1 MKVKTLFQS
10 KKTKTSPNITTR
22 GTVIIQGN
30 GSSNGDINGK
40 DIAPHSITASTITVD
55 TMTSNNI
62 TNTNNITTNS
72 LVANTIT
79 TGQINT
85 NGFSTTN
92 LSAENL
98 DVQQNAVFNNGMTVI
113 GTSTFDD
120 IFTDNI
126 TNSESIT
133 TKDLTVTGSAH
144 FFELIIDK
152 VRAAGGAILITPA
165 DGFKVDKVEHV
176 TEYEDEDTHFVRIG
190 DFLKVYWRMD
200 EEPYDTDAT
209 YDGLGRSNTWVA
221 DDQAICYSFNR
232 MEGNNV
238 ANKYYWCHVVYSNIN
253 PEVTNIDG
261 EDYRCNYLIIDN
273 TAGTYAGTLNIE
285 VGDEIAMLGNKSV
298 AERQAAIYIS
308 AFQSLDQEIHAPLIA
323 HYQGINDYTLS
334 PHRKSYF
341 DRDGAKF
348 IGSFEV
354 SSGNNT
360 ISLEQY
366 IKSLQDTNPMK
377 LYAHNIQDQ
386 DLTLIAMQTDS
397 GGKITDRNNFPSV
410 IAIKVSNNNT
420 DINFVTDTNLN
431 SLTLN
436 LFGNDPTYG
445 RNIDLKNWT
454 SGTTTD
460 NYNGIYVTDVA
471 ITYPETAPQIMFIS
485 FGYRQVQGGQA
496 INNTSIAFSGQYTT
510 NNDTYDFSYNIPV
523 IGISSTNGEDAI
535 VYKLFHDTEYAVTD
549 NNGKLNVLFRYGI
562 QQIIGADSR
571 YVTPDGKKLRV
582 NIYSQSNALLNSV
595 DITTWNLG
603 GKNELGYF
611 QYGTNTPQ
619 NWYTESVNS
628 RPYYYEVQLIDSDG
642 ITVLDSTL
650 VYVTVEPAYTFSVN
664 EGLSYAI
671 QSGLQ
676 QVRNDAYSYTYT
688 NFSTITQRVDSIN
701 STVTQHT
708 TSINNLT
715 GEVQDLGTQYSYI
728 NQRATDIEISVN
740 ELDNNINSGLRRTG
754 IDITQGKIVL
764 DADNVEFT
772 NNVNVQGNIHAGLIY
787 SSTYRLSGS
796 SGTTITHYINPA
808 VDNAN
813 MYFYD
818 NLTTRAL
825 LYFPDPVDWDG
836 LEIRVLALSN
846 AQNWGVGGNVW
857 LRIGCSYINPAG
869 TTSPHG
875 AMLLP
880 TGRKGANITN
890 NNVANLHFTDRTING
905 TNIYNAEGGGVM
917 SSQVRQ
923 LVLRDY
929 CPAFTRLYT
938 YEGDSG
944 PNNFLAWPNT
954 NYLFKSMNGDWVML
968 DGIWTG
974 E

>member
-92 LSAENL
+92 LSTENL

-238 ANKYYWCHVVYSNIN
+238 ANKYYWCHVVYTNIN
-253 PEVTNIDG
+253 PEITNIDG

-273 TAGTYAGTLNIE
+273 SAGSYVGTLNIE
-285 VGDEIAMLGNKSV
+285 VGDEIAMLGNTSV
-298 AERQAAIYIS
+298 AERQSAIYIS
-308 AFQSLDQEIHAPLIA
+308 AFESLDQDIHAPLIA
-323 HYQGINDYTLS
+323 HYQGINGYSLS
-334 PHRKSYF
+334 SHRKSYF
-341 DRDGAKF
+341 DRDGASF
-348 IGSFEV
+348 VGSFEV
-354 SSGNNT
+354 KSGSNT

-377 LYAHNIQDQ
+377 LYVHNIQDQ

-397 GGKITDRNNFPSV
+397 GGKITDINNFPVV

-420 DINFVTDTNLN
+420 DINLVTDTNLN

-445 RNIDLKNWT
+445 RNIDLKNWVA
-454 SGTTTD
+454 GTTTD
-460 NYNGIYVTDVA
+460 NYNGIYVTDVE
-471 ITYPETAPQIMFIS
+471 IPYPQTAPQIMFIS
-485 FGYRQVQGGQA
+485 FGYRQVQGGQT
-496 INNTSIAFSGQYTT
+496 INNTSITFSGQYTT

-611 QYGTNTPQ
+611 QYGTPTPQ
-619 NWYTESVNS
+619 NWYTLSVNS
-628 RPYYYEVQLIDSDG
+628 RPYYYEVQLIDSDLT
-642 ITVLDSTL
+642 TVLDSTL
-650 VYVTVEPAYTFSVN
+650 VYVSVEPAYTFSVN

-676 QVRNDAYSYTYT
+676 QVRNDSYSYTYT

-728 NQRATDIEISVN
+728 NQRADEIELSVN
-740 ELDNNINSGLRRTG
+740 NLNGGLRSTGINIGDGTITINSNKLTVNGDQELHGTFVSENVEKMNKITLDVDNGGFVMRGPNVVTEEDPQIPRPEAIQKDIFRIDFGTDADTNSRFGMVQINNAGDDDTFIVANAGISPEIQMSDGIDTLYIWPNSLQMNGLQIEFSTLYNIIAYYLHNIPEDIIRRNYTSDSQARAAGLRVG
-754 IDITQGKIVL
+754 DIYNTAGVLKIV
-764 DADNVEFT
+764 
-772 NNVNVQGNIHAGLIY
+772 
-787 SSTYRLSGS
+787 
-796 SGTTITHYINPA
+796 
-808 VDNAN
+808 
-813 MYFYD
+813 
-818 NLTTRAL
+818 
-825 LYFPDPVDWDG
+825 
-836 LEIRVLALSN
+836 
-846 AQNWGVGGNVW
+846 
-857 LRIGCSYINPAG
+857 
-869 TTSPHG
+869 
-875 AMLLP
+875 
-880 TGRKGANITN
+880 
-890 NNVANLHFTDRTING
+890 
-905 TNIYNAEGGGVM
+905 
-917 SSQVRQ
+917 
-923 LVLRDY
+923 
-929 CPAFTRLYT
+929 
-938 YEGDSG
+938 
-944 PNNFLAWPNT
+944 
-954 NYLFKSMNGDWVML
+954 KS
-968 DGIWTG
+968 
-974 E
+974 

>member
-10 KKTKTSPNITTR
+10 KKTKTSPNITTK
-22 GTVIIQGN
+22 GTVLIQG
-30 GSSNGDINGK
+30 GSSSNGDVNGK
-40 DIAPHSITASTITVD
+40 DISPRSITASTITVD

-62 TNTNNITTNS
+62 SNTNNITTNS

-92 LSAENL
+92 FSTENL

-176 TEYEDEDTHFVRIG
+176 TEYEDEESHFVRQG

-200 EEPYDTDAT
+200 EEPYDPDVT
-209 YDGLGRSNTWVA
+209 YDGLGRSNTWVPE
-221 DDQAICYSFNR
+221 DQAICYSFNR

-273 TAGTYAGTLNIE
+273 SAGSYVGTLNIE
-285 VGDEIAMLGNKSV
+285 VGDEIAMLGNTSV
-298 AERQAAIYIS
+298 AERQSAIYIS
-308 AFQSLDQEIHAPLIA
+308 AFESLDQDIHAPLIA
-323 HYQGINDYTLS
+323 HYQGINGYSLS
-334 PHRKSYF
+334 SHRKSYF
-341 DRDGAKF
+341 DRDGASF
-348 IGSFEV
+348 VGSFEV
-354 SSGNNT
+354 KSGSNT

-377 LYAHNIQDQ
+377 LYVHNIQDQ

-397 GGKITDRNNFPSV
+397 GGKITDINNFPVV

-420 DINFVTDTNLN
+420 DINLVTDTNLN

-445 RNIDLKNWT
+445 RNIDLKNWVA
-454 SGTTTD
+454 GTTTD
-460 NYNGIYVTDVA
+460 NYNGIYVTDVE
-471 ITYPETAPQIMFIS
+471 IPYPQTAPQIMFIS
-485 FGYRQVQGGQA
+485 FGYRQVQGGQT
-496 INNTSIAFSGQYTT
+496 INNTSITFSGQYTT

-611 QYGTNTPQ
+611 QYGTPTPQ
-619 NWYTESVNS
+619 NWYTLSVNS
-628 RPYYYEVQLIDSDG
+628 RPYYYEVQLIDSDLT
-642 ITVLDSTL
+642 TVLDSTL
-650 VYVTVEPAYTFSVN
+650 VYVSVEPAYTFSVN

-676 QVRNDAYSYTYT
+676 QVRNDSYSYTYT

-728 NQRATDIEISVN
+728 NQRANQIELSVN
-740 ELDNNINSGLRRTG
+740 NLNGGLRSTGINIGDGTITIDADKFTVNGDQTLHGTFVSENVEKMNKITLDVDSGGFIMKGPNVVKEEDPEMPRPEAVQKNIFRVDYGTDENSGRFGMMQILNAAHDDTFIVANAGISPEIQMSDG
-754 IDITQGKIVL
+754 IDTLYIWPNSLQMNGLQIEFSTLYNIIDYYLHNIPEDIIRRNYTSDSQARAAGLRVGDIYNTAGVLKIV
-764 DADNVEFT
+764 
-772 NNVNVQGNIHAGLIY
+772 
-787 SSTYRLSGS
+787 
-796 SGTTITHYINPA
+796 
-808 VDNAN
+808 
-813 MYFYD
+813 
-818 NLTTRAL
+818 
-825 LYFPDPVDWDG
+825 
-836 LEIRVLALSN
+836 
-846 AQNWGVGGNVW
+846 
-857 LRIGCSYINPAG
+857 
-869 TTSPHG
+869 
-875 AMLLP
+875 
-880 TGRKGANITN
+880 
-890 NNVANLHFTDRTING
+890 
-905 TNIYNAEGGGVM
+905 
-917 SSQVRQ
+917 
-923 LVLRDY
+923 
-929 CPAFTRLYT
+929 
-938 YEGDSG
+938 
-944 PNNFLAWPNT
+944 
-954 NYLFKSMNGDWVML
+954 KS
-968 DGIWTG
+968 
-974 E
+974 

>member
-92 LSAENL
+92 LSTENL

-238 ANKYYWCHVVYSNIN
+238 ANKYYWCHVVYTNIN
-253 PEVTNIDG
+253 PEITNIDG

-273 TAGTYAGTLNIE
+273 SAGSYVGTLNIE
-285 VGDEIAMLGNKSV
+285 VGDEIAMLGNTSV
-298 AERQAAIYIS
+298 AERQSAIYIS
-308 AFQSLDQEIHAPLIA
+308 AFESLDQDIHAPLIA
-323 HYQGINDYTLS
+323 HYQGINGYSLS
-334 PHRKSYF
+334 SHRKSYF
-341 DRDGAKF
+341 DRDGASF
-348 IGSFEV
+348 VGSFEV
-354 SSGNNT
+354 KSGSNT

-377 LYAHNIQDQ
+377 LYVHNIQDQ

-397 GGKITDRNNFPSV
+397 GGKITDINNFPVV

-420 DINFVTDTNLN
+420 DINLVTDTNLN

-445 RNIDLKNWT
+445 RNIDLKNWVA
-454 SGTTTD
+454 GTTTD
-460 NYNGIYVTDVA
+460 NYNGIYVTDVE
-471 ITYPETAPQIMFIS
+471 IPYPQTAPQIMFIS
-485 FGYRQVQGGQA
+485 FGYRQVQGGQT
-496 INNTSIAFSGQYTT
+496 INNTSITFSGQYTT

-611 QYGTNTPQ
+611 QYGTPTPQ
-619 NWYTESVNS
+619 NWYTLSVNS
-628 RPYYYEVQLIDSDG
+628 RPYYYEVQLIDSDLT
-642 ITVLDSTL
+642 TVLDSTL
-650 VYVTVEPAYTFSVN
+650 VYVSVEPAYTFSVN

-676 QVRNDAYSYTYT
+676 QVRNDSYSYTYT

-728 NQRATDIEISVN
+728 NQRADEIELSVN
-740 ELDNNINSGLRRTG
+740 NLNGGLRSTGINIGDGTITINSNKLTVNGDQELHGTFVSENVEKMNKITLDVDNGGFVMRGPNVVTEEDPQIPRPEAIQKDIFRIDFGTDADTNSRFGMVQINNAGDDDTFIVANAGISPEIQMSDGIDTLYIWPNSLQMNGLQIEFSTLYNIIDYYLHNIPEDIIRRNYTSDSQARAAGLRVG
-754 IDITQGKIVL
+754 DIYNTAGVLKIV
-764 DADNVEFT
+764 
-772 NNVNVQGNIHAGLIY
+772 
-787 SSTYRLSGS
+787 
-796 SGTTITHYINPA
+796 
-808 VDNAN
+808 
-813 MYFYD
+813 
-818 NLTTRAL
+818 
-825 LYFPDPVDWDG
+825 
-836 LEIRVLALSN
+836 
-846 AQNWGVGGNVW
+846 
-857 LRIGCSYINPAG
+857 
-869 TTSPHG
+869 
-875 AMLLP
+875 
-880 TGRKGANITN
+880 
-890 NNVANLHFTDRTING
+890 
-905 TNIYNAEGGGVM
+905 
-917 SSQVRQ
+917 
-923 LVLRDY
+923 
-929 CPAFTRLYT
+929 
-938 YEGDSG
+938 
-944 PNNFLAWPNT
+944 
-954 NYLFKSMNGDWVML
+954 KS
-968 DGIWTG
+968 
-974 E
+974 